1 MGKAFILFQTKLGW
15 MGLVGSENG
24 VQRIY
29 LPEPTPE
36 GLRRRIGKEFP
47 ESREGAPSLEQAK
60 EEILEYLEGRRIRF
74 GMDLDLSSIPAESL
88 PGYARHS
95 FWEGAHLSLAGR
107 EDRKPEGPSGGGEC
121 QRKKPL
127 AAGCSLPSDRG
138 KRRPLDWFFRPRGA
152 GFESRTSEAGRGRRG
167 KRKSQTEFGVRN
179 SECGIKKRESRWN
192 GARPSN
198 SQFTIRNLQSQI
210 ISSPPSPDRWPS
222 PPAHPPLPDH

>member
-74 GMDLDLSSIPAESL
+74 GMDLDLSPAT
-88 PGYARHS
+88 P
-95 FWEGAHLSLAGR
+95 F
-107 EDRKPEGPSGGGEC
+107 
-121 QRKKPL
+121 QRKVYQVMLAIPFGRVHTYRWLAERIGNPKGLRAVGNANGRNRWPL
-127 AAGCSLPSDRG
+127 VVPCHRIVGSDGRLTGFSAPGGLDLKAELLRLEGVAVEKG
-138 KRRPLDWFFRPRGA
+138 KVKL
-152 GFESRTSEAGRGRRG
+152 
-167 KRKSQTEFGVRN
+167 N
-179 SECGIKKRESRWN
+179 SECGI
-192 GARPSN
+192 
-198 SQFTIRNLQSQI
+198 RNVE
-210 ISSPPSPDRWPS
+210 
-222 PPAHPPLPDH
+222 